1 MKRNT
6 GFTLLEMMVVVAVVA
21 ILATIAIPSYLDR
34 IVKAQIEASLPLADV
49 AKKPITAIWAATQAM
64 PANNSEAGI
73 PAADKIVS
81 NFVSASTVSNGV
93 INLTFGN
100 RASGAIAGKTLS
112 IRPAVVADEPVVP
125 IAWVCGNAEGPNKMT
140 IIGDNQT
147 NIDPMLLPPECRGL
161 KSAS

>member
-6 GFTLLEMMVVVAVVA
+6 GFTLIEMMVVVSVVA
-21 ILATIAIPSYLDR
+21 IMASIAIPNYLDR

-49 AKKPITAIWAATQAM
+49 AKKPIAAIWAATQAM

-93 INLTFGN
+93 ITLTFGN

-147 NIDPMLLPPECRGL
+147 NIDPMLLPPECRGR